1 MCHHIGF
8 SGPFHATQL
17 WHNIIQALQTQ
28 VEVRRR
34 RRHLRVHPDC
44 FTGSDAVDAVLSYLM
59 QNVVFCA
66 SEVSR
71 LKAARLC
78 QALMEAKVF
87 EAVGTK
93 LFRQD
98 KETTFEDTGC
108 SLYRFQ
114 DCSSLPGS
122 AIKAGKDG
130 DTENM
135 APEDLVRKRKKG
147 SRFV

>member
-1 MCHHIGF
+1 
-8 SGPFHATQL
+8 
-17 WHNIIQALQTQ
+17 
-28 VEVRRR
+28 
-34 RRHLRVHPDC
+34 
-44 FTGSDAVDAVLSYLM
+44 M

-135 APEDLVRKRKKG
+135 APEDLVGKRKKG

>member
-17 WHNIIQALQTQ
+17 WHNIIQALHTQ

-34 RRHLRVHPDC
+34 RHHLCVHPDC
-44 FTGSDAVDAVLSYLM
+44 FTGSDAVDAVLSCLM
-59 QNVVFCA
+59 QNVFFCA
-66 SEVSR
+66 SEVSH

-93 LFRQD
+93 LFRRD
-98 KETTFEDTGC
+98 KEGHFRGHG
-108 SLYRFQ
+108 LQPLPFPGLWLAARFSQ
-114 DCSSLPGS
+114 EGWEGWGHREHGPRGLSEEEEERL
-122 AIKAGKDG
+122 
-130 DTENM
+130 
-135 APEDLVRKRKKG
+135 
-147 SRFV
+147 